1 MSEIRDEVNAEASK
15 PKIVFLVAA
24 AIFALIA
31 AFAYLNEEDI
41 VAASGAT
48 GFALLLMLS
57 VLVSLC
63 LVLCYRIPRLGN
75 RLLGYDVVIAKSDE
89 KGKADMQY
97 SGGFKIDGG
106 ADLKR
111 QNSRRKEARYS
122 RKKYAEVTRQ
132 MQEEQTQASEEQGK
146 E

>member
-1 MSEIRDEVNAEASK
+1 MSEIKDEVNAEASK
-15 PKIVFLVAA
+15 PKVVFLVAA
-24 AIFALIA
+24 AVFALVA
-31 AFAYLNEEDI
+31 AFAYLNEEEI
-41 VAASGAT
+41 IEASGAT

-63 LVLCYRIPRLGN
+63 LVLCYRMPRLGN
-75 RLLGYDVVIAKSDE
+75 RLLGYDVVITKPDE

-97 SGGFKIDGG
+97 SGGFKMDGG

-132 MQEEQTQASEEQGK
+132 MQEEKQAQDEQGT